1 MRCSES
7 AVGYATAQEVKKNQA
22 KSQHRIASKYA
33 YAAFGLHLLAG

>member
-1 MRCSES
+1 MGWILRNCTR
-7 AVGYATAQEVKKNQA
+7 GKKNQA